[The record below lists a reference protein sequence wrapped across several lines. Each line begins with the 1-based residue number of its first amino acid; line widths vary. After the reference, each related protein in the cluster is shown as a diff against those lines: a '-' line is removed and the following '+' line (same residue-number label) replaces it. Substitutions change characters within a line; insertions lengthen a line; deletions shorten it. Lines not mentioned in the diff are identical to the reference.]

1 MKTRMFF
8 LVFIGIL
15 SISALCLPVQARSMI
30 YDILAKGSEW
40 TLNVDG
46 EEGLLE
52 LLGGSGSSTGGLGWK
67 MAMEIRWQGNAG
79 ILRAEANA
87 DNTQQQ
93 VVLSVTR
100 RNGLQVICEGYI
112 AQETD
117 GSMSGTTRQAAAT
130 GEINGAWYAVKKESD
145 PGAMRRRSP
154 VIRRDFKPNTAR
166 DLFSTDTEPPK
177 AAIKV
182 DGILVFTVNDTI
194 KLRASAEDNVKVTQV
209 AVYIDGQ
216 EKKSCPAWECRYSEI
231 LTQPGPHK
239 CWAVALD
246 AAGNK
251 GQSDTVEFMV
261 HPTAKAGPSLTTKA
275 QPYKPTSQDKVTFL
289 ADASHP
295 SGVSSVTIYV
305 NGQVAKTC
313 NQSHCEYVGGPYA
326 GPEVVWRVSAQSG
339 DGGIT
344 YGYDSTLPIIQKQA
358 GSASISGKAYG
369 SGISLAGVF
378 MINLY
383 GPDNLSLFRETGH
396 FGQDGT
402 YTFTGL
408 PAGQYKLVVDTKA
421 DTFVG
426 PHPAYRIV
434 NCGTGPVTNI
444 DFELK

>member
-1 MKTRMFF
+1 MKTRKFF

-46 EEGLLE
+46 EEGTLE
-52 LLGGSGSSTGGLGWK
+52 LLGGSGSSTGGSGWK

-79 ILRAEANA
+79 ILRAEAND

-93 VVLSVTR
+93 VVLIVTHKDGR
-100 RNGLQVICEGYI
+100 QVTCEGYI
-112 AQETD
+112 SQENEE
-117 GSMSGTTRQAAAT
+117 SMAGTTRQAAAT
-130 GEINGAWYAVKKESD
+130 EEINGAWYAVKKTST
-145 PGAMRRRSP
+145 PGVMLKRP
-154 VIRRDFKPNTAR
+154 IRRADIRPNTR
-166 DLFSTDTEPPK
+166 REIRLLDTEPPK

-182 DGILVFTVNDTI
+182 EGILVFTLNDTI
-194 KLRASAEDNVKVTQV
+194 KLRASAEDNVKVAQV

-216 EKKSCPAWECRYSEI
+216 EKKTCQAWECRYSEI

-239 CWAVALD
+239 CWTVALD

-261 HPTAKAGPSLTTKA
+261 HPSSKPGPSLTTKA

-295 SGVSSVTIYV
+295 SGVQSVTIFV
-305 NGQVAKTC
+305 NGQAVKTC

-344 YGYDSTLPIIQKQA
+344 YGYDSTLPVTQKQG
-358 GSASISGKAYG
+358 GSASISGKAFG
-369 SGISLAGVF
+369 SGASLAGVF

-426 PHPAYRIV
+426 PHPAYQIV
-434 NCGTGPVTNI
+434 NCGTGPVANI